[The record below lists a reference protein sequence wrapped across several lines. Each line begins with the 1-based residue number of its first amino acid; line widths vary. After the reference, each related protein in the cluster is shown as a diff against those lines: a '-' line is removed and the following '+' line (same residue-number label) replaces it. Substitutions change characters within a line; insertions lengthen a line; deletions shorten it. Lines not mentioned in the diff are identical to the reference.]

1 MHKSTVY
8 YSLVAALFSQSDKMN
23 QKFKSSKNQNP
34 KPTNKKKGR
43 EAGKN
48 KNVKSFQTKT
58 LCLKK
63 STKNQNTESIFIGEE
78 EREEMQSEYDYS

>member
-34 KPTNKKKGR
+34 KPTNKKKGGR
-43 EAGKN
+43 QER
-48 KNVKSFQTKT
+48 TK
-58 LCLKK
+58 
-63 STKNQNTESIFIGEE
+63 
-78 EREEMQSEYDYS
+78 M

>member
-34 KPTNKKKGR
+34 KPTKKKKKGGR
-43 EAGKN
+43 QER
-48 KNVKSFQTKT
+48 TK
-58 LCLKK
+58 
-63 STKNQNTESIFIGEE
+63 
-78 EREEMQSEYDYS
+78 M